1 MSGENKIAWH
11 LPDPRSAMEGKLSW
25 DLHESY
31 VKDVAPEEIEKDWL
45 DIDLILDFYLKEI
58 RPFTEHGVVVWNS
71 GLTKGQVAVL
81 EKVQKVALKIILK
94 TTTYLMTWPV
104 RWWIFYH

>member
-1 MSGENKIAWH
+1 MFGENKIAWH
-11 LPDPRSAMEGKLSW
+11 LPDPDLRWKENCHEIYMKAMSKM
-25 DLHESY
+25 
-31 VKDVAPEEIEKDWL
+31 WL
-45 DIDLILDFYLKEI
+45 LRRLKRIDFDIDLILDFYLKEI

-104 RWWIFYH
+104 R